1 VELALQTDG
10 VLAALRVIGA
20 VSMGE
25 THALSDYL
33 RVARENGA
41 VRCVVDFS
49 SCTELPTTI
58 VAVLM
63 RESAKLAE
71 AGGVLALS
79 GLTGQNP
86 FLEDAAVN
94 SRFAIYRTLDEAT
107 EEERRKSETSA
118 HVGAQHPAP

>member
-1 VELALQTDG
+1 
-10 VLAALRVIGA
+10 
-20 VSMGE
+20 MGE

-41 VRCVVDFS
+41 VRCIVDFS
-49 SCTELPTTI
+49 SCTDLPTTI

-63 RESAKLAE
+63 RESGKLLE

-94 SRFAIYRTLDEAT
+94 HRFVIYRTLEEAVAVEQQKAGPT
-107 EEERRKSETSA
+107 PPS
-118 HVGAQHPAP
+118 PIDAPSPVS